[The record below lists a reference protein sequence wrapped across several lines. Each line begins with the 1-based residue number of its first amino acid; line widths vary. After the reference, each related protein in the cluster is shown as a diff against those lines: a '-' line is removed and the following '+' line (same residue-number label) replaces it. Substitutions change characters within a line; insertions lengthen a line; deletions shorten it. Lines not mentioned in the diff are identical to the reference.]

1 MRESLARPLGAST
14 AAPAERPAHG
24 RNSLAPL
31 AEPQSE
37 AIAEEAAGP
46 VEEIAQAYLAAT
58 EGDAA
63 IALRCAI
70 TDALSDLLEA
80 ERRARE
86 NSRLISRG
94 FVREG
99 RGRS

>member
-1 MRESLARPLGAST
+1 MREARH
-14 AAPAERPAHG
+14 AAPLREPAAQA
-24 RNSLAPL
+24 RTEFAP
-31 AEPQSE
+31 ARQDVREPDSTPR
-37 AIAEEAAGP
+37 AMNCP
-46 VEEIAQAYLAAT
+46 VEDIAQAYLAT
-58 EGDAA
+58 THGDAA

-94 FVREG
+94 YVRQG
-99 RGRS
+99 AGPW